1 MANTDSFIEEVTEEV
16 RRDRLFALF
25 RRYGWIGALVILVI
39 VGAAGYRE
47 WANAHRQEAAEA
59 LGDGILAAE
68 AAGDPASVG
77 AALNA
82 LAAEGDQ
89 RALVGFANAQTLLE
103 AGDPGGAAAALEAV
117 AADSEI
123 SKVYRDL
130 AELKA
135 IWIRADGT
143 SPHDLIQRL
152 APLETAGAPFRLL
165 AAEAK
170 AHALIRLGQFEE
182 ALTVLREIEEETG
195 VPQGL
200 RTRAAQLIAT
210 LESN

>member
-1 MANTDSFIEEVTEEV
+1 MANTDSFIEEVTDEV

-25 RRYGWIGALVILVI
+25 RRYGWIGALVIFVI

-47 WANAHRQEAAEA
+47 WANAQRQAAAEA
-59 LGDGILAAE
+59 LGDGILAA
-68 AAGDPASVG
+68 ASAGSPASVG
-77 AALNA
+77 AALDL
-82 LAAEGDQ
+82 LAAKGDQ
-89 RALVGFANAQTLLE
+89 QALVGFAKAQSLIEAGEHGNAAAELE
-103 AGDPGGAAAALEAV
+103 AL

-143 SPHDLIQRL
+143 PPRELIRRL
-152 APLETAGAPFRLL
+152 ALLEAPGSPFRLL
-165 AAEAK
+165 ASEAK

-182 ALTVLREIEEETG
+182 ALTVLKAIEEETG

-200 RTRAAQLIAT
+200 RSRASQLIAT
-210 LESN
+210 IESN

>member
-47 WANAHRQEAAEA
+47 WANAQRQAAAET
-59 LGDGILAAE
+59 LGDGILAA
-68 AAGDPASVG
+68 ASAGDPASVG
-77 AALNA
+77 AALDS
-82 LAAEGDQ
+82 LAAAGDQ
-89 RALVGFANAQTLLE
+89 HALVGFAKARTLLG
-103 AGDPGGAAAALEAV
+103 AGDRGSAAAVLEEV
-117 AADSEI
+117 AANSEI

-143 SPHDLIQRL
+143 SPRELIERL
-152 APLETAGAPFRLL
+152 TPLEAPGSPFRLL

-170 AHALIRLGQFEE
+170 AHALVRLGQLNE
-182 ALTVLREIEEETG
+182 ALAVLKQIEEETG

>member
-25 RRYGWIGALVILVI
+25 RRYGWIGALIILVI

-47 WANAHRQEAAEA
+47 WANAQRKTAAEA

-68 AAGDPASVG
+68 AAGDPASAG
-77 AALNA
+77 AALDA
-82 LAAEGDQ
+82 LAVEGDQ
-89 RALVGFANAQTLLE
+89 QALVGFAKAQTLFE
-103 AGDPGGAAAALEAV
+103 AGELGSAAAALEAV
-117 AADSEI
+117 AADREI

-152 APLETAGAPFRLL
+152 APLEAAGAPFRLL
-165 AAEAK
+165 AVEAK
-170 AHALIRLGQFEE
+170 AHALIRLGQFDE
-182 ALTVLREIEEETG
+182 ALTVLKEIEEETG

-200 RTRAAQLIAT
+200 RTRAEQLIAT

>member
-47 WANAHRQEAAEA
+47 WADTRRQEAAEA

-77 AALNA
+77 AALDA
-82 LAAEGDQ
+82 LGATGDRQ
-89 RALVGFANAQTLLE
+89 ALIGFAKARTLFE
-103 AGDPGGAAAALEAV
+103 AREIGAAADALEAV
-117 AADSEI
+117 AANSGI

-135 IWIRADGT
+135 IWIRADST
-143 SPHDLIQRL
+143 SPEDLIRRL
-152 APLETAGAPFRLL
+152 SLLETAGSPFRLL

-210 LESN
+210 IEPI